1 MKIHNEPQL
10 FKQEHIKKLELYYD
24 GKYVFDSTLRGR
36 DGGWLDQAFAIFYTE
51 KSHPE
56 GSNYFGICWKNYTGS
71 FKPELIITNGI
82 SATEEF
88 NGVLYDGEVYYS
100 RYCHDFRQYP
110 CGLFVDGGRDYTRYG
125 GTVLGNCK
133 IGRASCRERV

>member
-1 MKIHNEPQL
+1 M
-10 FKQEHIKKLELYYD
+10 
-24 GKYVFDSTLRGR
+24 
-36 DGGWLDQAFAIFYTE
+36 
-51 KSHPE
+51 
-56 GSNYFGICWKNYTGS
+56 
-71 FKPELIITNGI
+71 IITNGI

-133 IGRASCRERV
+133 IVHIRVNKDKLEVVDDRVSS